1 MATAN
6 TGLAELRDYAY
17 LMRLR
22 RVARLA
28 VLAFGLFL
36 LLLSGA
42 DLILL
47 QHIAALARGSRSLL
61 DDQMFLSELS
71 VALYLLPLASAG
83 IGINMVS
90 QVLMEHLRQAERNYD
105 EVHR

>member
-1 MATAN
+1 MLCSVIAPVAVY
-6 TGLAELRDYAY
+6 GY

-42 DLILL
+42 DLVLL

-90 QVLMEHLRQAERNYD
+90 QVLMEHLRQAERDYD

>member
-1 MATAN
+1 MLCSVVAPVAV
-6 TGLAELRDYAY
+6 YAY

-22 RVARLA
+22 RVARSA

-36 LLLSGA
+36 LLLSAA
-42 DLILL
+42 DLVLL
-47 QHIAALARGSRSLL
+47 QHIAALARGSASLL
-61 DDQMFLSELS
+61 DDQLFLSELS
-71 VALYLLPLASAG
+71 VALYLLPLTSAG

-105 EVHR
+105 DLHR